1 MKGTKTKKLMTG
13 VLSTV
18 VATSMTGCGNQQSL
32 PPEPDDPNCDEWEW
46 EAEDGVYECED
57 FDSDYN
63 GYLFYAGAYYM
74 TKSKLKKSSAYKKY
88 RSSKSFK
95 GGFGS
100 GSKGG
105 FGG

>member
-1 MKGTKTKKLMTG
+1 MKGSKTKKLMTG

-18 VATSMTGCGNQQSL
+18 VASSMTGCSQQSL
-32 PPEPDDPNCDEWEW
+32 PPEPDDPDCNEWEW
-46 EAEDGVYECED
+46 EADEGVYECED
-57 FDSDYN
+57 RDSDYY
-63 GYLFYAGAYYM
+63 GHYFYAGKYYK
-74 TKSKLKKSSAYKKY
+74 TKNLLKKSSAYKKY